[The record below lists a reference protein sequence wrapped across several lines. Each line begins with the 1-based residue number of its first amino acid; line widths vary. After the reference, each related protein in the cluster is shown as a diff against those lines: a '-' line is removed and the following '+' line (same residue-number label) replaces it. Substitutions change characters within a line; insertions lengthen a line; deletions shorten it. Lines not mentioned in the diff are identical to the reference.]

1 MKTLK
6 RSAACSRKWVKDCTQ
21 SWSTLFKMIVTDG
34 VGGLIQVFN
43 LRFPSNLR
51 RKIQFPF
58 SYDYFRSQQVSGEE
72 ENVEQIGSRICFNS
86 WQCQSGAKVQGSRL
100 IHTCRAGARSCQ
112 LASNLCIQRHLNA
125 VAVGGEEQ
133 EEPAQMVHC
142 QSGSQ
147 SVTHYVPHSVSLY
160 CWQFWRT
167 FIFHRTKVSLSCKRG
182 RERETG
188 RVRRNGCQKPKRHE
202 TLYATL
208 GNCLENW
215 QIMLVSG
222 TISFSAQVAPSRLSP
237 FRLGE
242 WEVP

>member
-1 MKTLK
+1 
-6 RSAACSRKWVKDCTQ
+6 
-21 SWSTLFKMIVTDG
+21 MIVTDG

-72 ENVEQIGSRICFNS
+72 ENVEQIGPRICFNS

-147 SVTHYVPHSVSLY
+147 SVTHSL
-160 CWQFWRT
+160 CP
-167 FIFHRTKVSLSCKRG
+167 SLSQFVLLAILAYFHFSQDQSVPFVQEG
-182 RERETG
+182 QREREGECDVMGAKSQRDT
-188 RVRRNGCQKPKRHE
+188 RHF
-202 TLYATL
+202 
-208 GNCLENW
+208 
-215 QIMLVSG
+215 M
-222 TISFSAQVAPSRLSP
+222 RLW
-237 FRLGE
+237 GI
-242 WEVP
+242 V